1 MDKRSVRKK
10 KIFNP
15 FLRTYLLELRLRW
28 KKIILFSI
36 ISVVFPLMLSF
47 YYPYHT
53 LNTNGF
59 IRDILEYFKLF
70 ILLLISCFFFSDIVS
85 SEFDKKTGY
94 IMFPKINRY
103 NLTVGK
109 YIANLS
115 IIILM
120 VIIHYLTL
128 NISVMVIYDTVIIES
143 YISLAMAIIYT
154 ITLSAFILLFSTIIP
169 KVNLTTII
177 VILIFFVGFPVLE
190 QVYTVINQ
198 EIEPILSLNYIGNLI
213 IYVIPVL
220 YEEGERWVWVYYAG
234 DLLPPVKRWVR
245 PTIEVGILIMR
256 FYTTLSFLLTLLELK
271 RKEL

>member
-10 KIFNP
+10 KFFNP
-15 FLRTYLLELRLRW
+15 FLRTFLLELRLRW

-47 YYPYHT
+47 YYPYHF
-53 LNTNGF
+53 NTNKF
-59 IRDILEYFKLF
+59 IRDELEYFKLF

-128 NISVMVIYDTVIIES
+128 NISVMVMFDTVIIEL

-154 ITLSAFILLFSTIIP
+154 IALSAFILLFSAIIP

-190 QVYTVINQ
+190 QVYTAINQ
-198 EIEPILSLNYIGNLI
+198 EIEPILSLNYVGNLI
-213 IYVIPVL
+213 IYVIPEY
-220 YEEGERWVWVYYAG
+220 YEMGQRWVWVYYQG
-234 DLLPPVKRWVR
+234 PTLPPRKLWLR
-245 PTIEVGILIMR
+245 PTIEVGILIMS
-256 FYTTLSFLLTLLELK
+256 FYTALSFLLTFLALK

>member
-47 YYPYHT
+47 YYPYHFHG
-53 LNTNGF
+53 NKF
-59 IRDILEYFKLF
+59 IRDELEYFKLF
-70 ILLLISCFFFSDIVS
+70 ILLLVSCFFFSDIVS

-128 NISVMVIYDTVIIES
+128 NISVMVIYDTVIIEL

-154 ITLSAFILLFSTIIP
+154 IALSAFILLFSAIIP

-190 QVYTVINQ
+190 QVFTAINQ

-213 IYVIPVL
+213 IYVIPGGL
-220 YEEGERWVWVYYAG
+220 QEGTRWTWVYYAAER
-234 DLLPPVKRWVR
+234 LPPVKLWLT
-245 PTIEVGILIMR
+245 PTFEVGILMMS
-256 FYTTLSFLLTLLELK
+256 FYTTLSFLLTFLVLK